1 MHEHSKKN
9 ESTID
14 AFPLFP
20 YNRRES
26 ALQEVKAEVPVKIL
40 DNLPAISILRQENIF
55 VMPASRAG
63 TQDIRP
69 LHIAVLN
76 LMPTKIVTE
85 TQLLRILGN
94 TPLQV
99 EITFLRTASHLSRN
113 TPLEHLEAFYKTFEE
128 VQDVN
133 FDGLIITGAPVEQ
146 MDFEEVFYWEEL
158 KTIMDWAAEHV
169 FSTMYICWA
178 AQAGLFYRY
187 GVQKYPLAQKMH
199 GVFSHRVVK
208 REAPLVR
215 GFDDWFNA
223 PHSRHTTVYAEDI
236 EADPRLEIVAQSDEA
251 GVYIAKSTDS
261 RHFFVFGH
269 PEYDTGTLRAEY
281 ERDVNKGM
289 DVPVPAHYFPNDDP
303 AQEPVSTWR
312 AHAQLLYTNWLNY
325 YVYQTT
331 PYDLSDLGAGE

>member
-9 ESTID
+9 ESAID

-133 FDGLIITGAPVEQ
+133 FDGLIITGAPVELHDQTVQITVFDVTKGLVKLVQ
-146 MDFEEVFYWEEL
+146 M
-158 KTIMDWAAEHV
+158 A
-169 FSTMYICWA
+169 
-178 AQAGLFYRY
+178 
-187 GVQKYPLAQKMH
+187 H
-199 GVFSHRVVK
+199 GRIF
-208 REAPLVR
+208 
-215 GFDDWFNA
+215 
-223 PHSRHTTVYAEDI
+223 
-236 EADPRLEIVAQSDEA
+236 
-251 GVYIAKSTDS
+251 
-261 RHFFVFGH
+261 
-269 PEYDTGTLRAEY
+269 
-281 ERDVNKGM
+281 
-289 DVPVPAHYFPNDDP
+289 
-303 AQEPVSTWR
+303 
-312 AHAQLLYTNWLNY
+312 
-325 YVYQTT
+325 
-331 PYDLSDLGAGE
+331 